1 MINVE
6 HLTQT
11 YRSGKGIFDISFS
24 VNEGEVF
31 GYLGPNGAGK
41 TTTLRHLMGFANADK
56 GIATINGLDCR
67 SQADQLQKDIG
78 FLPGEMVFYNRM
90 TGDDFLKFM
99 GNMRRTPSDKRR
111 DALINRFELETTIR
125 IGKMSKGMK
134 QKLGI
139 VTAFMHDPKIYLL
152 DEPSSGLD
160 PLMQKVFMGLIEEEK
175 SRGKTI
181 LMSSHILEEVRISC
195 HRAAIIKDG
204 RLVALESVESIEAM
218 SEKGFVVTLGDTL
231 DMQILM
237 TSGLDVTEIG
247 NNRVSVSIDYPFDK
261 FFELLSHL
269 KVTDIE
275 KKQSS
280 LEEVFMKY
288 YSRVGDSND

>member
-218 SEKGFVVTLGDTL
+218 SEKGFVVTLRDTL